1 MPCRGKIVYYKGM
14 KFTDQFTVTL
24 TSRQHALLTDIF
36 SSLAD
41 LDLPPAEDDQFDSLW
56 DQVLNAEHK
65 IITEES

>member
-1 MPCRGKIVYYKGM
+1 MKI
-14 KFTDQFTVTL
+14 TDQFHLNL
-24 TSRQHALLTDIF
+24 TSAQYALLTDIF